1 MLEHNN
7 NVCITFSLGH
17 KLVYQHE
24 KVACSY
30 RKRDVSWG
38 QVEFIEEIDDKRR
51 ALDIIMRHYTDNA
64 FSYSDPA
71 VRNVKVWKVAVRQM
85 TGKVF
90 GLRANEKP

>member
-1 MLEHNN
+1 M
-7 NVCITFSLGH
+7 
-17 KLVYQHE
+17 
-24 KVACSY
+24 
-30 RKRDVSWG
+30 
-38 QVEFIEEIDDKRR
+38 DDKRR